1 MPVLNGLFHVHS
13 DYSYDGK
20 LSLEK
25 IKSACKHYGFDF
37 VILAEHSQS
46 LDDKKAEEFRKKCR
60 ELSDG
65 DVVLIPSV
73 EYSCEGGM
81 HIVGL
86 GVSEIISETKVDAV
100 IKKIRDLGGF
110 PIMAHPTKYEN
121 FNTEGV
127 EGLGGVELWNFSYDG
142 LWPRKRGIEIFSEM
156 KKKDENL
163 LSFFG
168 LDLHYFYRFFL
179 AEKLLMSMKIESE
192 KTEKTVIAALRNGEF
207 YFENLFF
214 CSDSKGNV
222 IMPKMFSEVSA
233 KVYDFSKSSFK
244 FFLKVKK
251 KLRRR

>member
-25 IKSACKHYGFDF
+25 IKSVCKHYGFDF

-86 GVSEIISETKVDAV
+86 GVSEIISE
-100 IKKIRDLGGF
+100 
-110 PIMAHPTKYEN
+110 
-121 FNTEGV
+121 
-127 EGLGGVELWNFSYDG
+127 
-142 LWPRKRGIEIFSEM
+142 M

-207 YFENLFF
+207 YLENLFF
-214 CSDSKGNV
+214 CSHCKGTV

-233 KVYDFSKSSFK
+233 A
-244 FFLKVKK
+244 
-251 KLRRR
+251 